1 MLINVSFFSYNFV
14 LNLKF
19 IRYMNRVYFFT
30 ILFLISLLTKFSWG
44 QNLLLEENF
53 DYPSGTLLVGTNGW
67 IEQGTSSTNVLTIQT
82 GNLSYPSYLSS
93 NIGNYLPIA
102 NTGQDA
108 YKPFTSQNSGS
119 VYCAFLVNVSDAQT
133 TGDYFFAFQPS
144 AGSTN
149 FTARFFI
156 KKDASNNLAF
166 GISKGTEAAV
176 YTNFDYSLN
185 TTYLVVVKYEMI
197 AGSQND
203 IISVFIN
210 PTIPGNEPQ
219 TPTIS
224 TNGGTT
230 NDATAI
236 ATVLIRQ
243 GNTTNAP
250 TLFID
255 GIRVATT
262 WDEAVKTFSSEAE
275 ILSFNIPNQISSTI
289 NSQNATVNVV
299 MPFGTDLTNLT
310 PTITISADAT
320 ISPQSGIAQNF
331 TNPVQYTVT
340 AQDGITTKIWTVTVT
355 VEQGSNEAEI
365 LSFNIPNQISSTINS
380 QNATVNVV
388 MPFGTDLTNLTPT
401 ITISAGATISPQ
413 SGVAQNFTNPV
424 QYTVTAQNGTT
435 KIWTVT
441 VTTQLNNEAEI
452 LTFNIPN
459 QVSSTI
465 NSQNATVN
473 VIMPFGTDL
482 TNLTPTITIS
492 AGATINPQSGVAQ
505 NFTNPVQYT
514 VTAQNGTTKIWTVTV
529 VHDNPVYVTLVEWT
543 FPNNPDDSLADGGI
557 PANLD
562 KIITCT
568 ASGTPVY
575 NVAGATTSAARA
587 TGWDNGADNKYWRVD
602 FTTQGYMMIQFSS
615 KQRSSSTGPKDFK
628 VQYMINN
635 DNNWIDVP
643 NSTVTVADNFTSGVL
658 NNIDLPVACENKALV
673 SLRWIMTSNTSVNG
687 STVASAGA
695 SRIDDIIVK
704 GVEIPLNVFSNKE
717 NVSLLV
723 YPNPAYNII
732 NIETNSKI
740 VEAHIL
746 TLDGKIIKTSTQSS
760 IYIGDL
766 SNGLY
771 LIKVMTENQIQTI
784 RFVKQ

>member
-310 PTITISADAT
+310 PTITISA
-320 ISPQSGIAQNF
+320 
-331 TNPVQYTVT
+331 
-340 AQDGITTKIWTVTVT
+340 
-355 VEQGSNEAEI
+355 
-365 LSFNIPNQISSTINS
+365 
-380 QNATVNVV
+380 
-388 MPFGTDLTNLTPT
+388 
-401 ITISAGATISPQ
+401 GATISPQ

-473 VIMPFGTDL
+473 VIMPYGTDL
-482 TNLTPTITIS
+482 SNLTPTITIS